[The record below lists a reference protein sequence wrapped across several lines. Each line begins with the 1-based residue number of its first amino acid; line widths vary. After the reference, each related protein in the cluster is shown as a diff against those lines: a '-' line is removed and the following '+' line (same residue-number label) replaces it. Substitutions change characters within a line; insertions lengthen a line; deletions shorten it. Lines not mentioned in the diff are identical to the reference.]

1 MPKKSGLGQ
10 NIYVGG
16 YDLSGDVG
24 AVQTVSG
31 GPAALEVTGIDKS
44 APERIGGLK
53 SGEISFN
60 SWFNTAASQEH
71 PALASLPTTDR
82 IVLYA
87 DTLAVGGAAAA
98 LLGKQINYD
107 STRASD
113 GSLALTVQVLSN
125 GETLEWCELLTAGK
139 RTDSTA
145 TVGVSIDFGS
155 VSSLFGASAYLEVF
169 TVTGTSVTVTI
180 EDSADNGTFAAVT
193 GLAFTAVTP
202 GGAPTAQRLETGAT
216 ATIRRYVRA
225 TTTGTFSNAVFAVG
239 FIRHLTATL

>member
-10 NIYVGG
+10 AIYVGG

-31 GPAALEVTGIDKS
+31 GPDALEVTAINES
-44 APERIGGLK
+44 APERIGGIK

-60 SWFNTAASQEH
+60 SWFNTSAGQEH
-71 PALASLPTTDR
+71 PALSSLPTTDR
-82 IVLYA
+82 IVLYV
-87 DTLAVGGAAAA
+87 DTPAIGGAAAG
-98 LLGKQINYD
+98 LNGKQINYD
-107 STRASD
+107 SDRAAD
-113 GSLALTVQVLSN
+113 GSLALSVQVLSN
-125 GETLEWCELLTAGK
+125 GETLEWCEMLTAGK

-145 TVGVSIDFGS
+145 TTGASIDFGS
-155 VSSLFGASAYLEVF
+155 VSSLFGASGYLEVF
-169 TVTGTSVTVTI
+169 SVTGTSVTVTI

-202 GGAPTAQRLETGAT
+202 GGAPSGQRLETLPT